1 MAKKPDFHVSK
12 ASETRKWIPED
23 DVVLI
28 CEAWEKFEGDL
39 PPFESAVGALIFGR
53 LAGFDA
59 LRVVHSWRTLRKYED
74 ILGITF
80 KDRLLDRTPD
90 SRRVNGIRYA
100 DKFNQFWKAIA
111 AGVSAEPDAR
121 MAVKS

>member
-12 ASETRKWIPED
+12 ASETRKWILD
-23 DVVLI
+23 GDLDRI
-28 CEAWEKFEGDL
+28 CQAWEKFEGDL
-39 PPFESAVGALIFGR
+39 PVFESAVGALFFGR
-53 LAGFDA
+53 FAGSDA
-59 LRVVHSWRTLRKYED
+59 LRVVHSWRTLRKYEQ

-80 KDRLLDRTPD
+80 KDELLERTPD

-100 DKFNQFWKAIA
+100 DKFSQFWKAIA
-111 AGVSAEPDAR
+111 AGVSAEPEAR